1 MRLRQALYED
11 LSFASTEPSS
21 PAAQQAA
28 KMGLQYVGFG
38 RYTDPKSGQ
47 VTHIVQDERLVPF
60 KRAVRTNTFKNDSSD
75 DYGLLS
81 AIYQPQTDELN
92 NALKSSFPPNKY
104 SDQELKSLYQFTNGR
119 YAEINNRLC
128 NLPSGVS
135 AKEIEPTTPDDDLP
149 DLIVDLDNIMK
160 KSRAPG
166 DFIAYCRLSSDID
179 PYSIQPGSKFSF
191 KGFRSITTSLNNT
204 VNDQDAAVQTSPAG
218 REMIPI
224 MQIRVRKNNRGIYA
238 SDYSPNADENEFILP
253 RGTQIHIHDGPK
265 TLVGS
270 SAQRQ
275 IMSQE
280 VAYFDCT
287 IKN

>member
-11 LSFASTEPSS
+11 LSYATKEIQSK
-21 PAAQQAA
+21 AAQDAA

-60 KRAVRTNTFKNDSSD
+60 KRAIKTNTFKTNSAD

-81 AIYQPQTDELN
+81 SIYQPQTDELN
-92 NALKSSFPPNKY
+92 AALTSSFPPNKY
-104 SDQELKSLYQFTNGR
+104 SDSELKSLYNFTNGR
-119 YAEINNRLC
+119 YAEINSRLS
-128 NLPSGVS
+128 NLPLGVS

-149 DLIVDLDNIMK
+149 DLIADLDNIMK

-166 DFIAYCRLSSDID
+166 DFIAYCRLHSDID
-179 PYSIQPGSKFSF
+179 PYSIQPGSKFAF
-191 KGFRSITTSLNNT
+191 KGFRSLTTSLNNT
-204 VNDQDAAVQTSPAG
+204 VNDQDSSVQTSPAG
-218 REMIPI
+218 REMISV
-224 MQIRVRKNNRGIYA
+224 MQIRIRKNNRGIYA
-238 SDYSPNADENEFILP
+238 ADYSPNANENEFILP
-253 RGTQIHIHDGPK
+253 RGTIVHIHDGPK

-275 IMSQE
+275 IMNQE